1 MAVNMVFCILKQKLL
16 SVGYMYM
23 KKKTF
28 VLILI
33 IIFISIPIYLQYGRV
48 TEGYNSIVENSENGY
63 IENISIVSNKLF
75 ITNKEKVAEQ
85 IIHDITDNTLRGIM
99 FSYDIQG
106 YPNGIYITVYMN
118 DHDYRNGKS
127 CFKISYLQNE
137 KYNEKYNIKD
147 DPEKF
152 TLKIM

>member
-1 MAVNMVFCILKQKLL
+1 
-16 SVGYMYM
+16 MYM
-23 KKKTF
+23 KKKNFTL
-28 VLILI
+28 VLI
-33 IIFISIPIYLQYGRV
+33 IIFISVLIYLQYGKS
-48 TEGYNSIVENSENGY
+48 TEGYSNTIETSESGY

-75 ITNKEKVAEQ
+75 ITNKEKFAEQ
-85 IIHDITDNTLRGIM
+85 IIQDITNNTLKGIM

-127 CFKISYLQNE
+127 YFKISYLQNDR
-137 KYNEKYNIKD
+137 YDEKYNIKD

-152 TLKIM
+152 TLKILEPAKIE

>member
-1 MAVNMVFCILKQKLL
+1 
-16 SVGYMYM
+16 M

-28 VLILI
+28 ALVLI
-33 IIFISIPIYLQYGRV
+33 IIFISVPIYLQYGRII
-48 TEGYNSIVENSENGY
+48 EGYNSIVENSENEY

-75 ITNKEKVAEQ
+75 ITNKEKFAEQ
-85 IIHDITDNTLRGIM
+85 IIQDITDNTLKGIM

-127 CFKISYLQNE
+127 CFKISYLQDSE
-137 KYNEKYNIKD
+137 YGFQYNIKD
-147 DPEKF
+147 NPEKF
-152 TLKIM
+152 TLKITTQ

>member
-1 MAVNMVFCILKQKLL
+1 
-16 SVGYMYM
+16 M
-23 KKKTF
+23 KKKNFTL
-28 VLILI
+28 VLI
-33 IIFISIPIYLQYGRV
+33 IIFISVLIYLQYGKS
-48 TEGYNSIVENSENGY
+48 TEGYSNTIETSESGY

-75 ITNKEKVAEQ
+75 ITNKEKFAEQ
-85 IIHDITDNTLRGIM
+85 IIQDITNNTLKGIM

-127 CFKISYLQNE
+127 YFKISYLQNDR
-137 KYNEKYNIKD
+137 YDEKYNIKD

-152 TLKIM
+152 TLKILEPAKIE

>member
-1 MAVNMVFCILKQKLL
+1 
-16 SVGYMYM
+16 M
-23 KKKTF
+23 KRKIF
-28 VLILI
+28 NLILI
-33 IIFISIPIYLQYGRV
+33 IIFISVLIYLQYGSV

-75 ITNKEKVAEQ
+75 ITNKEKFAEQ
-85 IIHDITDNTLRGIM
+85 IIQNISDNTLKGIM

-127 CFKISYLQNE
+127 CFMISYLQNDR
-137 KYNEKYNIKD
+137 YNEKYNIRD

-152 TLKIM
+152 TLKIL

>member
-1 MAVNMVFCILKQKLL
+1 
-16 SVGYMYM
+16 M

-28 VLILI
+28 ALALI
-33 IIFISIPIYLQYGRV
+33 IIFISVSIYLQCGRS
-48 TEGYNSIVENSENGY
+48 TEGYNSIVENSDNGY
-63 IENISIVSNKLF
+63 VENISTVSNKLF
-75 ITNKEKVAEQ
+75 ITNKEKFAEL
-85 IIHDITDNTLRGIM
+85 IIQDITDNTLKGIM

-127 CFKISYLQNE
+127 CFMISYLQNDR
-137 KYNEKYNIKD
+137 YNEKYNIKD

>member
-23 KKKTF
+23 KKKNFTL
-28 VLILI
+28 VLI
-33 IIFISIPIYLQYGRV
+33 IIFISVPIYLQNGKS
-48 TEGYNSIVENSENGY
+48 TEGYSSIVESSESGY

-75 ITNKEKVAEQ
+75 ITNKEKFAEQ
-85 IIHDITDNTLRGIM
+85 IIQDITDNTLKGIM

-127 CFKISYLQNE
+127 CFKISYLQNDR
-137 KYNEKYNIKD
+137 YNEKYNIRD

-152 TLKIM
+152 TLKIL